1 MFRNTPK
8 VAEVEIFGGI
18 GNQLFQFAAGR
29 YLETRHG
36 IICRYS
42 GWRTGYKVKL
52 PFLQQ
57 NMNEKFLHAFSLTA
71 ERILSKVGVLRRIEI
86 LCRNVYVSYP
96 IGWDPELA
104 KKVPGKRLRGYFQ
117 SHIYASSLDAVD
129 KSLILELKHASSWYK
144 SKLAQIQE
152 LDVVAV
158 HIRRGDYKN
167 NPDIG
172 TLDMEYYLKALAQID
187 EKMQFKN
194 VWIFSDDNN
203 VGDELR
209 RKIGA
214 SAQLVI
220 QDANASDFES
230 MILMSKAKKI
240 IIANSTF
247 SWWAAFLAI
256 SGTKVVAPSKWFKSL
271 DDPIDLIPKHWTR
284 VESTWES

>member
-1 MFRNTPK
+1 MLRNTPK
-8 VAEVEIFGGI
+8 VAEIEIFGGI

-29 YLETRHG
+29 YLENRHG

-42 GWRTGYKVKL
+42 GWRTGYKIKL
-52 PFLQQ
+52 PFLHQ
-57 NMNEKFLHAFSLTA
+57 NIDEKFLRAISLTA
-71 ERILSKVGVLRRIEI
+71 ERILSRVGLLRRIEI
-86 LCRNVYVSYP
+86 FCRNVYVSHP

-117 SHIYASSLDAVD
+117 SHIYASSLDAID
-129 KSLILELKHASSWYK
+129 KSLILELKNASPWYK
-144 SKLAQIQE
+144 NKLAQIQE

-194 VWIFSDDNN
+194 VWIFSDDKN

-209 RKIGA
+209 RKLGA
-214 SAQLVI
+214 CAQLVI

-247 SWWAAFLAI
+247 SWWAAFLAS
-256 SGTKVVAPSKWFKSL
+256 SGTKVFAPSKWFKSL

-284 VESTWES
+284 IESTWER